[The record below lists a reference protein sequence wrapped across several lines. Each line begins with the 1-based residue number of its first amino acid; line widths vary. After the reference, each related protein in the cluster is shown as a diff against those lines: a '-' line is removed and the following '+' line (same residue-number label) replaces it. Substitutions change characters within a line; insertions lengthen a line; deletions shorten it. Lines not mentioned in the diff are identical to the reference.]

1 MTVPHRA
8 RHTALLRR
16 GRGQLPSAGP
26 RHRAQSRVRAGA
38 ERSADTD
45 SRDTGDQGEEN
56 IMREQ
61 CSEKLNEVTHAV
73 YGIYQ
78 KY

>member
-8 RHTALLRR
+8 RDTALLRR

-38 ERSADTD
+38 ERSADTG

-56 IMREQ
+56 MRVQ
-61 CSEKLNEVTHAV
+61 CSN
-73 YGIYQ
+73 GIE
-78 KY
+78 